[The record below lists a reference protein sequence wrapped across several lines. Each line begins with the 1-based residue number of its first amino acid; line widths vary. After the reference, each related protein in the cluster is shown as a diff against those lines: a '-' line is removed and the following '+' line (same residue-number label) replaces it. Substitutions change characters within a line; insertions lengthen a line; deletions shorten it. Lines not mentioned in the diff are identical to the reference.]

1 MGIPKGTTHAFRH
14 GRISL
19 MVAIRLPDKLVQ
31 SQAGQIDKKITS
43 NYTYFMDE
51 PNHKTVS
58 HVLPRGQSSKLW
70 SMVN

>member
-1 MGIPKGTTHAFRH
+1 
-14 GRISL
+14 
-19 MVAIRLPDKLVQ
+19 MVASRLPDKLVQ

-43 NYTYFMDE
+43 NYTHSMDE